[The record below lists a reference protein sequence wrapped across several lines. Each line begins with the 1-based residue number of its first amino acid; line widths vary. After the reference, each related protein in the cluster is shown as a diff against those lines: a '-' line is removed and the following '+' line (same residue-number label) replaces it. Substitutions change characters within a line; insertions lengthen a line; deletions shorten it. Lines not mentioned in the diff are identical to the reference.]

1 VDVEYALTENITF
14 GMNYER
20 MEAQTDSEHNLD
32 RDESTMELKKGKRLP
47 LVPENK
53 GSLWATWSTPA
64 NMMGAEYK
72 YLRFQASTQGGII
85 TKLEEDSL
93 NSSANPQHRVPGY
106 AIMDIRAGL
115 QGENWEMAA
124 YVNNLTDERAQYTWY
139 TGHYGWAQQSTN
151 AVGKR
156 AHNVDVATNRPREIG
171 IRYMRRWGE

>member
-1 VDVEYALTENITF
+1 
-14 GMNYER
+14 
-20 MEAQTDSEHNLD
+20 MEAQTESEHNLD

-151 AVGKR
+151 AVGTR